1 MRWRQR
7 SARCWETCKPIWTAG
22 NGLGGHAAKLFGLG
36 KHAGSLFYAV
46 SKGSADRLAGG
57 ELSSSVVAQAKDE
70 EDLFIIPYRRHRR
83 NHLDDLGI
91 NMAHLMLPWRVS
103 VGSGQAFSRY
113 ESADYG
119 PGLIGAQAPGRRAVM

>member
-1 MRWRQR
+1 MIRRPPR
-7 SARCWETCKPIWTAG
+7 STRTDT
-22 NGLGGHAAKLFGLG
+22 LFPYTT
-36 KHAGSLFYAV
+36 LFR
-46 SKGSADRLAGG
+46 S
-57 ELSSSVVAQAKDE
+57 QAKDE

-113 ESADYG
+113 ESAAYG
-119 PGLIGAQAPGRRAVM
+119 PGHIGAQAPGRRAVIDRKSTRLNSSH